1 MAGSDQSVNLGGMLN
16 QIGKTVGG
24 MGEAYKPV
32 SQALSK
38 PRGDMSDPAHLQR
51 LAQWASSNGDSA
63 SASMYMQQA
72 RQLKAEQK
80 EKQAMESMAVTSG
93 MSASAQ
99 RAIQDGNV
107 EELDRLTASLRER
120 SENPTSIQGLQASNR
135 ALQEATQG
143 RTAAVNKQTDNR
155 ANAIMQ
161 MDAMIESGVSPNG
174 QPVDVA
180 SLKQARD
187 ELASFE
193 GVNKLLGE
201 KQMEAWDAERAQIQA
216 EADQYVVANSD
227 ALYSAIESGDTDAE
241 ASIIENAPFAA
252 RKALQAKADTER
264 TYSQQ
269 IADREYLFAET
280 SKPFDMKSIQ
290 ADIDALPPE
299 YHDQFKGLVSQME
312 TVEKYRINGTLPD
325 GMQTRYINARDALQA
340 EFKAVARSQGN
351 AEYQRRLAE
360 ESQKE
365 RGIEELSVREST
377 IDISSADVRSRA
389 RELAM
394 NAGRDG
400 GGYVTTGRGARR
412 RETLN
417 IDAFVDQARTELENE
432 AREDIR
438 TERSIRYPDAPGSVA
453 PGGPEVTPPASTGDE
468 IPTVTTQAEF
478 DALSSGDVFI
488 QNGQRRRKP

>member
-1 MAGSDQSVNLGGMLN
+1 MADQSANLTGMLG
-16 QIGKTVGG
+16 QIGNTIGS
-24 MGEAYKPV
+24 MG
-32 SQALSK
+32 QAFNPITQAASR
-38 PRGDMSDPAHLQR
+38 PRGDMNDPAHLQR
-51 LAQWASSNGDSA
+51 LAQWASSNGDA
-63 SASMYMQQA
+63 SQASLYMQQA
-72 RQLKAEQK
+72 RQLQAEQK

-120 SENPTSIQGLQASNR
+120 SENPTSIQGLQASTR
-135 ALQEATQG
+135 ALEAATQG
-143 RTAAVNKQTDNR
+143 RTAAVDKQTDNR

-161 MDAMIESGVSPNG
+161 MDAMIETGVAPNG
-174 QPVDVA
+174 RPVDVVA
-180 SLKQARD
+180 LRKARD
-187 ELASFE
+187 ELAAFE
-193 GVNKLLGE
+193 GVNKRLGE

-241 ASIIENAPFAA
+241 ASIIEKAPPAA

-264 TYSQQ
+264 EYSQK
-269 IADREYLFAET
+269 IADRDYLFAET
-280 SKPFDMKSIQ
+280 STPFDMKSVR

-299 YHDQFKGLVSQME
+299 YHDQFKGLVAQME

-325 GMQTRYINARDALQA
+325 GMQTRYVNARDALEA

-351 AEYQRRLAE
+351 AEYQRRLSE
-360 ESQKE
+360 ETQRE
-365 RGIEELSVREST
+365 RGIEALDVREAT
-377 IDISSADVRSRA
+377 IDISSSDVRSRA

-394 NAGRDG
+394 TAGRDG

-417 IDAFVDQARTELENE
+417 IDAFVDQARAELENE
-432 AREDIR
+432 ARDAIQ

-453 PGGPEVTPPASTGDE
+453 PGAPAVTTPASTGDGV
-468 IPTVTTQAEF
+468 PVVTTQAEY

-488 QNGQRRRKP
+488 QNGERRRKP